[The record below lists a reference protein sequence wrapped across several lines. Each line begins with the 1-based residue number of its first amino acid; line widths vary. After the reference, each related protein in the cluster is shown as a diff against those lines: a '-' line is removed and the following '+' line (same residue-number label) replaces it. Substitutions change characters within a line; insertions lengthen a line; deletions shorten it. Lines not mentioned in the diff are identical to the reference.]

1 MTLFDVDIE
10 LLRSTADNA
19 MVNSCTILSPGTAVS
34 DGAGYLTFSGIST
47 TSPCRLVEQNGNESI
62 TAEQIRQFGS
72 WLLWLPVTLSG
83 IDPRATINVN
93 SRKYRVVWNP
103 PLTTDD
109 AYVKLGLE
117 LLND

>member
-1 MTLFDVDIE
+1 MTLTNTEVII
-10 LLRSTADNA
+10 LRNLAYNA
-19 MVNSCTILSPGTAVS
+19 LVNNCTISSPGGATS

-47 TSPCRLVEQNGNESI
+47 TSPCRLVERTGDEII
-62 TAEQIRQFGS
+62 TAEQIQQFGS

-93 SRKYRVVWNP
+93 ANVYRIVWTP

-109 AYVKLGLE
+109 AYTKLGLE
-117 LLND
+117 LL